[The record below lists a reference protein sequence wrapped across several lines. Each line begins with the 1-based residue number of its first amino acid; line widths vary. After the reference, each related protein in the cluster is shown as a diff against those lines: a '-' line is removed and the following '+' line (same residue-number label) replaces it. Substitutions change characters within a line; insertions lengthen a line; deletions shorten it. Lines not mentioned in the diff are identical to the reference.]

1 LVGFGTLERS
11 KEDEVSHMKPEQLHE
26 LLLEVE
32 KLDPLDFDG
41 LPFDAED
48 LRHLVCLNV
57 TEMLAGWAQATTE
70 DKELIMAATMG
81 RLMLEN
87 LVLNARVCLLMQ
99 ED

>member
-1 LVGFGTLERS
+1 MNEAEHLKLSSMT
-11 KEDEVSHMKPEQLHE
+11 PEQLHE

-32 KLDPLDFDG
+32 KLDPLNFDG

-57 TEMLAGWAQATTE
+57 TEMLTGWSEVSIE
-70 DKELIMAATMG
+70 DKELIMAATMA

-99 ED
+99 EE